1 MSTKLYK
8 TIGIIIVLILG
19 AFMIYAAVVSD
30 NNGANDTNT
39 NNNGASDIKIN
50 RDEPNISVDENNT
63 NTDTDTVQP
72 TNTEPEI
79 VVVDGVEGHYSE
91 HGMFIAETT
100 SENND
105 TWDTS
110 EDAEFNKIKDIA
122 KIYVESNE
130 DITDEIGINTSKYS
144 ELEIRILNKY
154 DKDIDYIQEYNK
166 LTGKYADTYF
176 DAQGEEISMD
186 TEVNLLT
193 INGII
198 YKVIVYGDNNIALV
212 EVSSNMEL
220 EKYYEIFGNALYG
233 LDTDTD
239 LRR

>member
-63 NTDTDTVQP
+63 STDTVQP

-130 DITDEIGINTSKYS
+130 DITDEIGIDTSKYS

-154 DKDIDYIQEYNK
+154 DKDVDYIQEYNK

-176 DAQGEEISMD
+176 DAQGEEISTD

>member
-1 MSTKLYK
+1 
-8 TIGIIIVLILG
+8 
-19 AFMIYAAVVSD
+19 MIYAVVTSD
-30 NNGANDTNT
+30 NNGTNT
-39 NNNGASDIKIN
+39 NNNGASDIRIN
-50 RDEPNISVDENNT
+50 RDEPNASVDENN
-63 NTDTDTVQP
+63 NIDTVQP
-72 TNTEPEI
+72 TDTEPE
-79 VVVDGVEGHYSE
+79 VVIVDGVEGHYSE

-110 EDAEFNKIKDIA
+110 ENAEFNKIKDIA
-122 KIYVESNE
+122 KVYVESNE

-144 ELEIRILNKY
+144 ELEIKILNKY
-154 DKDIDYIQEYNK
+154 DRDIDYIQEYNK

-176 DAQGEEISMD
+176 DAQGEEISVD
-186 TEVNLLT
+186 IDVNLLT

-198 YKVIVYGDNNIALV
+198 YRVLIYGDDNIALV

>member
-19 AFMIYAAVVSD
+19 AFMIYASVVSD

-63 NTDTDTVQP
+63 STDTVQP

-130 DITDEIGINTSKYS
+130 DIADEIGINTSKYS

-176 DAQGEEISMD
+176 DAQGEEISTD

-198 YKVIVYGDNNIALV
+198 YKVIIYGDNNIALV

>member
-19 AFMIYAAVVSD
+19 AFMIYASVVSD

-50 RDEPNISVDENNT
+50 RDEPNISVDEDNT
-63 NTDTDTVQP
+63 STDTVQP

-130 DITDEIGINTSKYS
+130 DITDEIGIDTSKYS

-176 DAQGEEISMD
+176 DAQGEEISTD

>member
-1 MSTKLYK
+1 
-8 TIGIIIVLILG
+8 
-19 AFMIYAAVVSD
+19 MIYAAVVSD

-63 NTDTDTVQP
+63 STDTVQP

-130 DITDEIGINTSKYS
+130 DITDEIGIDTSKYS

-176 DAQGEEISMD
+176 DAQGEEISTD

>member
-19 AFMIYAAVVSD
+19 AFMIYASVVSD

-63 NTDTDTVQP
+63 STDTVQP

-130 DITDEIGINTSKYS
+130 DIADEIGINTSKYS

-176 DAQGEEISMD
+176 DAQGEEISTD

>member
-19 AFMIYAAVVSD
+19 AFMIYAVVVSD

-63 NTDTDTVQP
+63 NTDTVQP
-72 TNTEPEI
+72 TDTEPEI

-176 DAQGEEISMD
+176 DAQGEEFSID

>member
-19 AFMIYAAVVSD
+19 AFMIYASVVSD

-63 NTDTDTVQP
+63 STDTVQP

-130 DITDEIGINTSKYS
+130 DITDEIGIDTSKYS

-176 DAQGEEISMD
+176 DAQGEEISTD

>member
-30 NNGANDTNT
+30 NNDTNT

-50 RDEPNISVDENNT
+50 RDESNISVDEDNT
-63 NTDTDTVQP
+63 STDTVQP

-130 DITDEIGINTSKYS
+130 DITDEIGIDTSKYS

-176 DAQGEEISMD
+176 DAQGEEISTD

>member
-30 NNGANDTNT
+30 NNGTNDTNT

-63 NTDTDTVQP
+63 STDTVQP

-130 DITDEIGINTSKYS
+130 DITDEIGIDTSKYS

-154 DKDIDYIQEYNK
+154 DKDVDYIQEYNK

-176 DAQGEEISMD
+176 DAQGEEISTD

-198 YKVIVYGDNNIALV
+198 YKVIIYGDNNIALV

>member
-1 MSTKLYK
+1 MNTKLYK

-19 AFMIYAAVVSD
+19 AFMIYAVVTSD
-30 NNGANDTNT
+30 NNGTNT
-39 NNNGASDIKIN
+39 NNNGASDIRIN
-50 RDEPNISVDENNT
+50 RDEPNASVDENN
-63 NTDTDTVQP
+63 NIDTVQP
-72 TNTEPEI
+72 TDTEPE
-79 VVVDGVEGHYSE
+79 VVIVDGVEGHYSE

-110 EDAEFNKIKDIA
+110 ENAEFNKIKDIA
-122 KIYVESNE
+122 KVYVESNE

-144 ELEIRILNKY
+144 ELEIKILNKY
-154 DKDIDYIQEYNK
+154 DRDIDYIQEYNK

-176 DAQGEEISMD
+176 DAQGEEISVD
-186 TEVNLLT
+186 IDVNLLT

-198 YKVIVYGDNNIALV
+198 YRVLIYGDDNIALV

>member
-63 NTDTDTVQP
+63 STDTVQP

-130 DITDEIGINTSKYS
+130 DITDEIGIDTSKYS

-176 DAQGEEISMD
+176 DAQGEEISTD